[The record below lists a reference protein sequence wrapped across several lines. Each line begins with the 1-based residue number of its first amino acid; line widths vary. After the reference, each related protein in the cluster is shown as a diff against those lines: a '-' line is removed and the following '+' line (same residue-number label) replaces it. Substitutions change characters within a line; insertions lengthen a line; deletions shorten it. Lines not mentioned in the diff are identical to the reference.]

1 MIGLILVAA
10 LSGSPPTVEPMPNLF
25 RPPSR
30 CGPLHD
36 EVARRIRTST
46 AGRSA
51 ILQYAVL
58 RTVDGCG
65 VPAPVG
71 YHPDYLAP
79 GAADPQS
86 GPRPEDGPGNRR

>member
-1 MIGLILVAA
+1 MIELVLVAA
-10 LSGSPPTVEPMPNLF
+10 LSGSPPIAEQMPNAF
-25 RPPSR
+25 HQPDR

-36 EVARRIRTST
+36 EVVRRIRTST
-46 AGRSA
+46 AGRGG

-58 RTVDGCG
+58 RQVDGCG

-79 GAADPQS
+79 SAADPQS
-86 GPRPEDGPGNRR
+86 AARPGDGPGNRR